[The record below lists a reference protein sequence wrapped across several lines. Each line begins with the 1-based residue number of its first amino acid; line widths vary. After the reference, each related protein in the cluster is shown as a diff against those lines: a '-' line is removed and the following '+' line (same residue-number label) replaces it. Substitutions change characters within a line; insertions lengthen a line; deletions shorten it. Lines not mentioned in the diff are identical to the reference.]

1 MTAFLASIAS
11 VDEIEAAL
19 AGGADILDLKDP
31 AKGALGAWELPGIAA
46 AVSAIHGRRPVSAT
60 VGDLP
65 MEPAPL
71 AAAVRAVSQ
80 AGADIV
86 KIGMFEGPRRECIA
100 ALAPLATAGTR
111 LAAILFAD
119 RNPDF
124 ALLPALKSAA
134 FSAVMLDTAGKSG
147 GTLRD
152 HMNDR
157 TIALFVT
164 AARALGLR
172 VGLAGSLSLG
182 DIAPLMRASPDFLG
196 FRRALCGADGRTGA
210 LDASAMAALRSALD
224 RQIRQSAAAKNAS
237 AVAGAQTAAK

>member
-11 VDEIEAAL
+11 VGEIESAL

-31 AKGALGAWELPGIAA
+31 AKGALGAWEPPGIAA
-46 AVSAIHGRRPVSAT
+46 AVSVIHGRRPVSAT

-65 MEPAPL
+65 MEPAVL
-71 AAAVRAVSQ
+71 TAAVRAVSQ

-86 KIGMFEGPRRECIA
+86 KIGMFEGPRRDCVA
-100 ALAPLATAGTR
+100 ALAPLAAAGTR

-134 FSAVMLDTAGKSG
+134 FSAVMLDTADKSG

-164 AARALGLR
+164 AARSLGLR
-172 VGLAGSLSLG
+172 VGLAGSLTVA
-182 DIAPLMRASPDFLG
+182 DIAPLMRAAPDFLG
-196 FRRALCGADGRTGA
+196 FRRALCGTDGRTGS
-210 LDASAMAALRSALD
+210 LDASAVAALRAAID
-224 RQIRQSAAAKNAS
+224 RQNRQSAAAKNAS

>member
-11 VDEIEAAL
+11 VGEIEAAL

-31 AKGALGAWELPGIAA
+31 AKGALGAWELPAIAA
-46 AVSAIHGRRPVSAT
+46 AVSVVQGRRPISAT
-60 VGDLP
+60 IGDLP
-65 MEPAPL
+65 MEPARL
-71 AAAVRAVSQ
+71 VAAVRAVSG

-100 ALAPLATAGTR
+100 ALAPLAAAGTR
-111 LAAILFAD
+111 VAAILFAD
-119 RNPDF
+119 RDPDF

-134 FSAVMLDTAGKSG
+134 FSAVMLDTADKSG

-172 VGLAGSLSLG
+172 VGLAGSLAVG
-182 DIAPLMRASPDFLG
+182 DIAPLMRAAPDFLG
-196 FRRALCGADGRTGA
+196 FRRALCGTGGRTGA
-210 LDASAMAALRSALD
+210 LDAPAVAALRSAID
-224 RQIRQSAAAKNAS
+224 RQIRQSAAARNAK
-237 AVAGAQTAAK
+237 AVAGAHTAAK